1 MNINVNP
8 GSVVVGTDGS
18 PGGDAAV
25 AWAADYADSRHRA
38 LLLLN
43 AAGDPQWLPN
53 LLDSHAARQE
63 LRIRA
68 RRITD
73 HSLGLVR
80 RLAPGLDVEV
90 TTPLSDPRD
99 ALIDLSARASLVA
112 VGTRGR
118 GRVRSLLLGSVSAAA
133 ATHASCPVAVV
144 RSPSTRD
151 EQRRGAVV
159 VGVAGNATSRGALD
173 FAFDLASTEGLT
185 LEVVHGWAPDAELLG
200 TTPYDEALVQQDEHQ
215 RALHVALAGYAD
227 KYPDVTVHRHLPRSS
242 PLATLISLSEAAR
255 IVVVGARHHPG
266 PSGMFNSVGRAVAE
280 RAHCTVV
287 VVRS

>member
-1 MNINVNP
+1 MNINVQS

-25 AWAADYADSRHRA
+25 AWAADYADSRRRV
-38 LLLLN
+38 LLLVN
-43 AAGDPQWLPN
+43 GAGDPRWLPK
-53 LLDSHAARQE
+53 LIDSHAARQE

-90 TTPLSDPRD
+90 TTPLSDPRN

-118 GRVRSLLLGSVSAAA
+118 GRVRSLLLGSVSGAV

-144 RSPSTRD
+144 RSPSDRD
-151 EQRRGAVV
+151 EQRRGPVV
-159 VGVAGNATSRGALD
+159 VGVDGTATSRGALD
-173 FAFDLASTEGLT
+173 FAFDLASTEGRA
-185 LEVVHGWAPDAELLG
+185 LEAVHSWVPDAELLR
-200 TTPYDEALVQQDEHQ
+200 TTAYDEALVEQDEHE
-215 RALHVALAGYAD
+215 RALHVALAGYSD
-227 KYPDVTVHRHLPRSS
+227 KYPDVTVHRHLPRSR
-242 PLATLISLSEAAR
+242 PLTTLITLSEAASV
-255 IVVVGARHHPG
+255 VVVGARHHPG
-266 PSGMFNSVGRAVAE
+266 PSGMFNSVSWAVAE
-280 RAHCTVV
+280 RAHCSVV